1 MALLASIVCW
11 SDKVQWDVVSVVIEN
26 NVGWLERLDR
36 FWMDG
41 EEYSVACNG
50 IFTIDPATQ
59 TVLSVRDYVDLG
71 EWRSRV
77 GPVLADFSRRSPDA
91 VVQRHRAAVERL
103 DPVTMAA
110 DYALNAVL
118 ERPGACFESYYAIAD
133 YFDSVP
139 SRLAGR
145 KLTFGPMEAI
155 GSDRVKLSWRI
166 TRVSMPPYQATIP
179 FRLLR
184 AELRIRSPRSAKVT
198 FNHALLLTGLSASW
212 RSCQQWASLSDR
224 SPHCLTSGGIGFDR
238 CGASL
243 NGGYNYWH
251 ILCH

>member
-166 TRVSMPPYQATIP
+166 TEGVEPRYQATIP

-198 FNHALLLTGLSASW
+198 FNEALLLTGLTASW
-212 RSCQQWASLSDR
+212 QSCQR
-224 SPHCLTSGGIGFDR
+224 
-238 CGASL
+238 GASL
-243 NGGYNYWH
+243 
-251 ILCH
+251 CR